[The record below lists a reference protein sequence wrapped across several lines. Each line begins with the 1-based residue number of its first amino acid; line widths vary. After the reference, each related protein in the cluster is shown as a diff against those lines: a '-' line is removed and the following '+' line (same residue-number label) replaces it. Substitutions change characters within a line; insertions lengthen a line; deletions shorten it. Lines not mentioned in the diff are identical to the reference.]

1 MLAENLV
8 LQYYQEH
15 SSPAESWNPTAR
27 RCTRL
32 LSKVSPG
39 HACYF
44 PYKTHNNKQQGP
56 WSTLRRCTRWP
67 HPATTKIENCRNLLH
82 STSCGPWN
90 FAGCFQLCTVSS
102 SLDCPGQTKTPQKQ
116 KHCSPF
122 LCSFWAFRSGPAHIK
137 SKAFLSTKKSF
148 HHKVLLKELSTV
160 CVEACVCAACTVL
173 VHASLV
179 EGSGDLVWQ
188 EIPQKLL
195 MNSDFLQYVPPI
207 WTPIF
212 WKYFPLNLISVP
224 SPIHESLP
232 CHLQSVVFSQASL
245 DLMLAVVAAEVSPTW
260 PFAHGSWK
268 GALT

>member
-1 MLAENLV
+1 MLATTF
-8 LQYYQEH
+8 
-15 SSPAESWNPTAR
+15 PAFE
-27 RCTRL
+27 
-32 LSKVSPG
+32 
-39 HACYF
+39 
-44 PYKTHNNKQQGP
+44 
-56 WSTLRRCTRWP
+56 
-67 HPATTKIENCRNLLH
+67 
-82 STSCGPWN
+82 
-90 FAGCFQLCTVSS
+90 
-102 SLDCPGQTKTPQKQ
+102 
-116 KHCSPF
+116 CSPF